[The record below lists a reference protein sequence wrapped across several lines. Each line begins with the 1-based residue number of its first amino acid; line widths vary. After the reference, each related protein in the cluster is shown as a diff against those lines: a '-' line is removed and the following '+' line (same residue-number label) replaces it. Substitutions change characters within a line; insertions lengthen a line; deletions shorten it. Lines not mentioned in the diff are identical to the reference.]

1 MTALAAMIERLE
13 KADKPD
19 KKLWTAA
26 YEAIHGKQTI
36 SLSWGRFL
44 VLIDAA
50 AWLDAAMML
59 VPSTCKGYWLDYYC
73 LGQDEWEARALLS
86 INEESQEVGNSD
98 TLPLALCIAALKAR
112 LADTTAAASPVRRSA
127 GPAQPPRANPRG

>member
-44 VLIDAA
+44 VLIDAG
-50 AWLDAAMML
+50 AWLDAAVML
-59 VPSTCKGYWLDYYC
+59 VPEGRLWSV
-73 LGQDEWEARALLS
+73 GQRTNASGFVACT
-86 INEESQEVGNSD
+86 SQSHKSCIGTTSA
-98 TLPLALCIAALKAR
+98 LALSIAALKAG
-112 LADTTAAASPVRRSA
+112 LADA
-127 GPAQPPRANPRG
+127 